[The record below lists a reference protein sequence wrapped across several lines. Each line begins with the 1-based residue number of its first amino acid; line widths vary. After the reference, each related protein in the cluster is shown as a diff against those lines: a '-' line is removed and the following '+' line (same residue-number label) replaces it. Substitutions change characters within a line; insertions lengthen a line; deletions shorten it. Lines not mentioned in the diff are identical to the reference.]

1 MNRRS
6 SGIELPK
13 MAILL
18 ELLLE
23 KGRLHNV

>member
-13 MAILL
+13 MATLL